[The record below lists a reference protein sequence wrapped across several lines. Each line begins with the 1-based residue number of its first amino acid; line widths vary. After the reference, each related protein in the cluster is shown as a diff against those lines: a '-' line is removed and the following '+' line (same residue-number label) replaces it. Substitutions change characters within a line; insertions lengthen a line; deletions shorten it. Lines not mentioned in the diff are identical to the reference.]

1 MTGKQG
7 TGVAAN
13 GQKGLFMWRFGTLD
27 TLKNNPDKKEFVTFN
42 TNIDGVYGRFAYEE
56 AKRKQKIEE

>member
-13 GQKGLFMWRFGTLD
+13 GQKALFMWRFGTLD
-27 TLKNNPDKKEFVTFN
+27 TLEKNPDEKKFVTFN
-42 TNIDGVYGRFAYEE
+42 TTIDGVYGRFAYEE
-56 AKRKQKIEE
+56 AKRK

>member
-13 GQKGLFMWRFGTLD
+13 GQKALFMWRFGTLD
-27 TLKNNPDKKEFVTFN
+27 TLLDPNKDNNMVTFN
-42 TNIDGVYGRFAYEE
+42 VTINRVLGRFKYN
-56 AKRKQKIEE
+56 